1 VLSTFPKQVQIAILT
16 DETPTSPIPALA
28 RTALAPLVA
37 QLLDL
42 QPRIRALEAELL
54 AGTGRT

>member
-1 VLSTFPKQVQIAILT
+1 VLSTFPKQVQI
-16 DETPTSPIPALA
+16 DPHRRDPDFPIPALA